1 MPRGDV
7 EGLERVVIPLDLRAL
22 DRLEPKRGEDARHV
36 AHRLGH
42 RMQPT
47 EADPPRRQGRVHML
61 APELSR
67 DGRRP
72 KGAAPLLDRGLDAA
86 LRLVHGG
93 AVGGLFRRGER
104 TDPLRRLGECAVLP
118 SEIAHARR
126 LQGGLVHRGADLG
139 DGPIRERP
147 QFFAGHSI
155 SSREHDAR
163 RSSRDEGGPP
173 RYHPCSL
180 LLKGGRSV
188 EALSRFTRAGIW
200 PTGSGAN
207 SRGVGATGFHQRR
220 SLSCAAYRGTAL
232 LLRRISSTA

>member
-1 MPRGDV
+1 
-7 EGLERVVIPLDLRAL
+7 
-22 DRLEPKRGEDARHV
+22 
-36 AHRLGH
+36 
-42 RMQPT
+42 
-47 EADPPRRQGRVHML
+47 
-61 APELSR
+61 
-67 DGRRP
+67 
-72 KGAAPLLDRGLDAA
+72 
-86 LRLVHGG
+86 VHGG
-93 AVGGLFRRGER
+93 AVGGLFRRRER

-118 SEIAHARR
+118 SEIARDRR
-126 LQGGLVHRGADLG
+126 RRSELVRGAPDLG

-188 EALSRFTRAGIW
+188 EALSRFTRPGIS

-207 SRGVGATGFHQRR
+207 SHGVGATGFHHAR
-220 SLSCAAYRGTAL
+220 SLSSAAYRGTAL